1 MEKKV
6 LSEQSIYYG
15 DISMPK
21 GFEIEEKNLTSDILE
36 SKLFQSK
43 FKFSKTFDKLTT
55 YISDHIHVKY
65 NLKLITKDTCGDV
78 YEPQE
83 ISSPL
88 LNVNPID
95 LKNSPDFTLLYG
107 VKAKDCSIKI
117 YYDDNRRK
125 GKTWDIPLFTNGF
138 VMFPS
143 TNMYIISNTQRDSLN
158 FIQTILYNYL

>member
-55 YISDHIHVKY
+55 YVSDHISLKY
-65 NLKLITKDTCGDV
+65 NIKLINKDTCGDV

-88 LNVNPID
+88 LNVNPVD
-95 LKNSPDFTLLYG
+95 LRNSPDFTFLYG
-107 VKAKDCSIKI
+107 VKVKDCSIKI
-117 YYDDNRRK
+117 YYDDNMRK

-158 FIQTILYNYL
+158 FIQTILYDYL